1 MSSQIDAPENYSSSN
16 QEEINNYQANYIYGE
31 YQRGQ
36 NGEKDN
42 GNKENSNSINQQ
54 SIPPNNNILTF
65 HKTEPSINKQPQS
78 QNKTIQ
84 KRKKNQKKF
93 DFSKFDYHS
102 IEYNIEK
109 EITRIP
115 IDIETPFMERMQR
128 DIIQR
133 QSKSARRERIIT
145 SKKVK
150 KSEKE
155 RLEGFNRLI
164 IDANRRLEINE
175 NMETANPQLMNKNY
189 NYKKMPSNKWN
200 QIYRKRFASFTVKL
214 ENQLKKKIIQ
224 KEKDSKNKEDKIVEN
239 INKHIKKASKEQV
252 NKIVNRL
259 WAQSQAKKAAEIVKE
274 REDNGVVS
282 PPKKP
287 DNISEKPKTVI
298 SPQTYRGNKR
308 KSLNI
313 NRFLFSNSNTNQ
325 NKTEKKNKP
334 SKSLRKSSL
343 SLMKKKIELEDELSF
358 LQLKTSVNAEK
369 DTYMNTNYLNTDTFR
384 KRKYCKSENESNKSL
399 TLVSKTHKTT
409 SSNAKYIS
417 DHFASKLVNKIFKFI
432 K

>member
-1 MSSQIDAPENYSSSN
+1 M
-16 QEEINNYQANYIYGE
+16 
-31 YQRGQ
+31 
-36 NGEKDN
+36 
-42 GNKENSNSINQQ
+42 
-54 SIPPNNNILTF
+54 
-65 HKTEPSINKQPQS
+65 
-78 QNKTIQ
+78 
-84 KRKKNQKKF
+84 
-93 DFSKFDYHS
+93 
-102 IEYNIEK
+102 
-109 EITRIP
+109 
-115 IDIETPFMERMQR
+115 
-128 DIIQR
+128 
-133 QSKSARRERIIT
+133 
-145 SKKVK
+145 
-150 KSEKE
+150 
-155 RLEGFNRLI
+155 
-164 IDANRRLEINE
+164 
-175 NMETANPQLMNKNY
+175 
-189 NYKKMPSNKWN
+189 
-200 QIYRKRFASFTVKL
+200 
-214 ENQLKKKIIQ
+214 
-224 KEKDSKNKEDKIVEN
+224 
-239 INKHIKKASKEQV
+239 

-298 SPQTYRGNKR
+298 SPQTYRGTKR

-325 NKTEKKNKP
+325 NKTEKKTKP

-343 SLMKKKIELEDELSF
+343 SLMKKKIELENELSF